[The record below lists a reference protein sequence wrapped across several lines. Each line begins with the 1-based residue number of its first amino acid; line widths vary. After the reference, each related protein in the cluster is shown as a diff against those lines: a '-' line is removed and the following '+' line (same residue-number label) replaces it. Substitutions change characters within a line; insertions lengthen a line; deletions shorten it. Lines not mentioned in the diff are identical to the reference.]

1 METSDSSLRWSRTE
15 TKSPGVSPLTT
26 AVLCAACA
34 VPFLMSGC
42 GLAPSVNILGSFFPA
57 WLISIVTGLVLAL
70 IAWRVLIAT
79 GVAPYLTPAG
89 LVYPCLAALMIFASW
104 LVLFAG

>member
-1 METSDSSLRWSRTE
+1 MLEARPTSPPTTVWSLGGSR
-15 TKSPGVSPLTT
+15 SAGRVGVAILLT
-26 AVLCAACA
+26 L
-34 VPFLMSGC
+34 PGC
-42 GLAPSVNILGSFFPA
+42 GVAPSVNILGSFFPA

-89 LVYPCLAALMIFASW
+89 LVYPCLAALLIFASW
-104 LVLFAG
+104 LILFAG

>member
-1 METSDSSLRWSRTE
+1 MGATGEAEGRALRLWWSKARAAAGPTLCL
-15 TKSPGVSPLTT
+15 GVLSATG
-26 AVLCAACA
+26 CA
-34 VPFLMSGC
+34 LS
-42 GLAPSVNILGSFFPA
+42 PSVNILGSFFPA

-89 LVYPCLAALMIFASW
+89 LVYPCLAALLIFASW
-104 LVLFAG
+104 LVLFGG

>member
-1 METSDSSLRWSRTE
+1 MLGARRSPSRPTVPRLLCVSC
-15 TKSPGVSPLTT
+15 TLSVGGCARSPT
-26 AVLCAACA
+26 
-34 VPFLMSGC
+34 
-42 GLAPSVNILGSFFPA
+42 VNILGSFFPA

-89 LVYPCLAALMIFASW
+89 LVYPCLAALLIFASW
-104 LVLFAG
+104 LVLFGG